1 MTHASFFSGKP
12 HRKAA
17 ASPNARQYRQKVLA
31 VLLCITNLWFADA
44 RAQTLTLTQAI
55 DQGTQAYP
63 FLKSKQAEIKSAE
76 KRVQASRTEFLPSMI
91 VQDQYT
97 YATSNALN
105 GSFFPNEGTAISTS
119 GGIRPDN
126 IYQGTTGSF
135 VSAVIDWRIINFG
148 RVKAN
153 VKAAEADHHRS
164 QSDYE
169 NELFQH
175 QVRIIDAYLTLL
187 VGQKLVD
194 VQRANFE
201 RAQTFKNV
209 VDAGVKSGMR
219 AGVDSSLATAEAVR
233 ARLQLLESEQREQV
247 QRLRLSELVGQ
258 VQTDLRVDS
267 MRFYT
272 TLPQTRFES
281 DSISPKNPVLRLF
294 QSQMDLSSARST
306 ALQRSM
312 LPSISLVGAGWA
324 RGSGFTNAD
333 ESFRMDFNRGLGYQ
347 ATNYLFGVVARWN
360 LTNTLRLKHD
370 YRSEQFQV
378 ERFRQLYNDQQLRI
392 TRQNREAETQ
402 LSVGLEQARQAPVQ
416 LRAARQAY
424 NQAQARYQNGL
435 ADLPTLLQSFVTLN
449 RAETDGYVATSNV
462 WRFLLLKAAA
472 EGDLSIFMNQLN

>member
-1 MTHASFFSGKP
+1 MKLSKFWFCRSRIGWLT
-12 HRKAA
+12 AA
-17 ASPNARQYRQKVLA
+17 TGA
-31 VLLCITNLWFADA
+31 LLLRAGVGQ
-44 RAQTLTLTQAI
+44 AQTLTLAQAI
-55 DQGTQAYP
+55 EQGTQAYP
-63 FLKSKQAEIKSAE
+63 FLKSKQAEIQSAE
-76 KRVQASRTEFLPSMI
+76 KRVQASRTEFLPSVI

-126 IYQGTTGSF
+126 IYRGTTGSF
-135 VSAVIDWRIINFG
+135 ASAVIDWRIINFG
-148 RVKAN
+148 RVKAS
-153 VKAAEADHHRS
+153 VKAAEADQQRS
-164 QSDYE
+164 QSEYE

-175 QVRIIDAYLTLL
+175 QIRIIDAYLMLL
-187 VGQKLVD
+187 VNQKLVE
-194 VQRANFE
+194 VQRSNLE

-209 VDAGVKSGMR
+209 VDAGVQSGMR

-233 ARLQLLESEQREQV
+233 ARLQLLESQQREQV
-247 QRLRLSELVGQ
+247 QRLRLSELTGQ
-258 VQTDLRVDS
+258 VQPGLRVDS

-272 TLPQTRFES
+272 TLPQTTFHS

-294 QSQMDLSSARST
+294 QSQINLSTARST

-312 LPSISLVGAGWA
+312 LPSISVVGAGWA
-324 RGSGFTNAD
+324 RGSGFANAD
-333 ESFRMDFNRGLGYQ
+333 ETFSMDFNRGLGYQ
-347 ATNYLFGVVARWN
+347 ATNYLVGMVARWN

-402 LSVGLEQARQAPVQ
+402 LVLGLEQARQVPVQ

-472 EGDLSIFMNQLN
+472 EGDLSLFMNQIR